1 MLLVH
6 LSDLHLGHR
15 AYDRAERGKN
25 VRERDVALAFQR
37 AVKEVIRL
45 EPDLILLVGDI
56 FDRPD
61 PPPGALVALAQ
72 GLESIRS
79 AIPETKVFM
88 VAGAR
93 DLPRPLTDPGA
104 LAALDPFPN
113 VEAATGRARSV
124 FVPELETNLQL
135 VPHGAVIRRPYPELR
150 TRPDAR
156 WNLLLA

>member
-6 LSDLHLGHR
+6 FSDLHLGHR
-15 AYDRAERGKN
+15 AYERAERGKN
-25 VRERDVALAFQR
+25 VRERDVTLAFQR
-37 AVKEVIRL
+37 AVQEVISL
-45 EPDLILLVGDI
+45 KPDLILLVGDI

-79 AIPETKVFM
+79 AIPATQVFM

-93 DLPRPLTDPGA
+93 DTPRPMTDPGA

-113 VEAATGRARSV
+113 VEAVTGRARSV
-124 FVPELETNLQL
+124 FCREIWPKRL
-135 VPHGAVIRRPYPELR
+135 
-150 TRPDAR
+150 TRI
-156 WNLLLA
+156 